1 MGCWR
6 RPPSAAPSRSKL
18 GKEFSTQK
26 AFSVPA
32 ARPAFWIAIV
42 LGGLGIAGVFF
53 NPLEGAA
60 YAAPFLATAWGIR
73 RGQAWAAVTLACLL
87 VAQPL
92 VAAFRAAENFA
103 AFDAP
108 RFAIAMLIP
117 LVLAYWPLRAA
128 LNLYR
133 RDAASRRPWPWIAVL
148 LVCVCFWLGFTP
160 YTMPSVSMEET
171 ILAGDYLLVET
182 ATWSLGRAAGRGDL
196 VVFRYPVDRKQTF
209 IKRIAGIPGDRLRIV
224 NKQLYRNGVAV
235 PEPYATHKTAY
246 VDAYRDNFPSE
257 TNVALLDSGAR
268 MLRDNVRDGE
278 VIVPQ
283 GQYFVLGDNRDD
295 SLDSRYFG
303 FVPRGDVLGS
313 PFLIYGSFDLKGE
326 QPPKA
331 LPTVFNMRWNRLLRV
346 L

>member
-1 MGCWR
+1 MQET
-6 RPPSAAPSRSKL
+6 P
-18 GKEFSTQK
+18 
-26 AFSVPA
+26 SVPA

-42 LGGLGIAGVFF
+42 LGGLAVGGVFF
-53 NPLEGAA
+53 NPLEGAVS
-60 YAAPFLATAWGIR
+60 AALFFATAWGIR
-73 RGQAWAAVTLACLL
+73 RGQAWAAVTLTCLL
-87 VAQPL
+87 VAPVA
-92 VAAFRAAENFA
+92 VAALRAAENLA

-108 RFAIAMLIP
+108 RFAIATLIA
-117 LVLAYWPLRAA
+117 VALAYWPVRTA

-133 RDAASRRPWPWIAVL
+133 RDTASRRPWPWIAIL
-148 LVCVCFWLGFTP
+148 LVCACFWLGFRP
-160 YTMPSVSMEET
+160 YTMPRVSMEET

-182 ATWSLGRAAGRGDL
+182 PTWSLGRAAGRGDL

-326 QPPKA
+326 QPPND
-331 LPTVFNMRWNRLLRV
+331 LPTVF
-346 L
+346 